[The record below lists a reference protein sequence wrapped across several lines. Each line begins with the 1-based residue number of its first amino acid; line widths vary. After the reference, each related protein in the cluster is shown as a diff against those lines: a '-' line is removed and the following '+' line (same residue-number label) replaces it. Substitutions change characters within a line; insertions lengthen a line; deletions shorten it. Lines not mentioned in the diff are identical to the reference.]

1 MKKVIKVFSFMFMTF
16 LFFGVINVNATE
28 YEENL
33 IKRIAPDGE
42 NATLK
47 TVKPK
52 SENESDTMLTSL
64 FDKLISEPGYY
75 VGGYCEEEDLTDC
88 TVSIEDI
95 REGGTFS
102 KTYKIRVTYDEPN
115 NLSVIDD
122 YKSKIKA
129 FNPNDLSTFYHVED
143 LGLINYYM
151 TSAKSELWN
160 PSAGARALKYSN
172 EIIKLTNGSNISFS
186 LDVRAGDQAPV
197 YMHESAFGGM
207 NIYYNDYCYGST
219 GHGVH
224 LRRVLYIPENT
235 EDTTG
240 AYMAAA
246 KARIDEYL
254 GADNGITITYGGLL
268 STLVEVTEEYGP
280 FYYTDSTVNNEDTD
294 GNYYIFTIKGKEYR
308 FYIMKGT
315 AEQLISPSYLG
326 SELATNIR
334 ITSGSSAVP
343 LDAALKVSTV
353 INDDI
358 NKVLG
363 TNDYKAYDIRLYSNG
378 KGAYIEKLDNGK
390 FLVKI
395 PVPKEYEGK
404 DLFIYYI
411 NSNNKTEKHN
421 VTIQNGFASFET
433 DHFSTYILTP
443 LSNVVDIDNPQ
454 TGDNLLLYIALGTMS
469 LIGLVGCGLFLN
481 KKKILN

>member
-1 MKKVIKVFSFMFMTF
+1 MKKAIKIFSFMLMTF

-47 TVKPK
+47 TVKPT
-52 SENESDTMLTSL
+52 SQSESDMLLTSL

-75 VGGYCEEEDLTDC
+75 VSGYCEEDDLTDC
-88 TVSIEDI
+88 TVSIFDT

-102 KTYKIRVTYDEPN
+102 QSYKIRVTYDEPSN
-115 NLSVIDD
+115 FSVIDD

-129 FNPNDLSTFYHVED
+129 FNPNDLSTYHHVED

-151 TSAKSELWN
+151 SSVKSELWN
-160 PSAGARALKYSN
+160 LSAGARALKYSN
-172 EIIKLTNGSNISFS
+172 EIIKLTNGSNVSFS

-207 NIYYNDYCYGST
+207 NIYYNDYCYGT
-219 GHGVH
+219 TEQGVH

-235 EDTTG
+235 EDTAE

-254 GADNGITITYGGLL
+254 GSDNGITIAYGGLL
-268 STLVEVTEEYGP
+268 STLVEVTEEYGTV
-280 FYYTDSTVNNEDTD
+280 YYTDSTVDNEDTD

-315 AEQLISPSYLG
+315 AEQLTAPEYLG

-334 ITSGSSAVP
+334 ITSNSSAVP
-343 LDAALKVSTV
+343 LDSSLIVRSVKN
-353 INDDI
+353 NDI
-358 NKVLG
+358 KTVLG
-363 TNDYKAYDIRLYSNG
+363 SDDYKAFDIKLHSSS
-378 KGAYIEKLDNGK
+378 KDAYIEILDNGK

-404 DLFIYYI
+404 ELFIYYI
-411 NSNNKTEKHN
+411 NSDNKTEKHN
-421 VTIQNGFASFET
+421 VTIKDGFASFET
-433 DHFSTYILTP
+433 NHFSTYILTP
-443 LSNVVDIDNPQ
+443 LSSVVDIENPQ

-469 LIGLVGCGLFLN
+469 LVGLFGFGLLTK
-481 KKKILN
+481 KKKIFN

>member
-1 MKKVIKVFSFMFMTF
+1 MKKVIKVFSFMLMTF

-28 YEENL
+28 YEDNL

-42 NATLK
+42 NAILK
-47 TVKPK
+47 TVKPT
-52 SENESDTMLTSL
+52 SRDESDMMLTSL
-64 FDKLISEPGYY
+64 FDKLISEPGYL
-75 VGGYCEEEDLTDC
+75 VSGYCEEEDLTNC
-88 TVSIEDI
+88 TVSISDV

-102 KTYKIRVTYDEPN
+102 QTYNIRVTYDEPS

-122 YKSKIKA
+122 YKSKIKT
-129 FNPNDLSTFYHVED
+129 FNSNDLSTYYHVED

-151 TSAKSELWN
+151 TSVKSELWN

-219 GHGVH
+219 EQGVH
-224 LRRVLYIPENT
+224 FRRVLYIPENI
-235 EDTTG
+235 EDTTE
-240 AYMAAA
+240 AYMVAA

-268 STLVEVTEEYGP
+268 STLVEVTEEYGT

-315 AEQLISPSYLG
+315 AEQLTPPEYLG
-326 SELATNIR
+326 SELATNVR
-334 ITSGSSAVP
+334 ITSNNSSVP
-343 LDAALKVSTV
+343 LDTSLTV
-353 INDDI
+353 KTVVNDGI
-358 NKVLG
+358 KNALG
-363 TNDYKAYDIRLYSNG
+363 TNDYKAFDIRLYSNG
-378 KGAYIEKLDNGK
+378 KGAFIETLDNGK

-395 PVPKEYEGK
+395 PFPIEYEGK
-404 DLFIYYI
+404 KLVIYYI
-411 NSNNKTEKHN
+411 NSNNETVKHD
-421 VTIQNGFASFET
+421 VTIENGFASFET
-433 DHFSTYILTP
+433 NHFSTYILTP
-443 LSNVVDIDNPQ
+443 LSNVAGIENPQ
-454 TGDNLLLYIALGTMS
+454 TGDSLLLYVALGTMS
-469 LIGLVGCGLFLN
+469 LIGLVGCRLFIN
-481 KKKILN
+481 KKKAFN